1 MRRCQSVRGY
11 AWYMG
16 GKTKH
21 RQRGGMFP
29 FEALAVT
36 ISGTLGG
43 VVAKKLFGSRRR
55 QKHIYV

>member
-1 MRRCQSVRGY
+1 MRGY

-29 FEALAVT
+29 FEALAVA